1 MHNYMIIIFFFLF
14 GFKIPVFYGIYI
26 HDVFMLLTL
35 LMFYSLNVSKPLEV
49 NVKLVAIS
57 FLVFLPLVAIS
68 FFDTISGY
76 EIEGERFYFIFK
88 GLWLAIFILFV
99 NTLPKFSVF
108 SEFQL
113 RIMSLFVS
121 IPVFLSVFMYFIP
134 SFDSQL
140 TSFYGIERF
149 PLLNRFGGV
158 FGIDVNALG
167 MYATLTLILSLLLM
181 GNNMFVTGLFIFSF
195 SLFCIMLSG
204 MRTGLLVTV
213 ATSFIFIFN
222 KRTRLISVKNIL
234 ISLIVVAFLFTLFIR
249 FSSDG
254 FLEIITNRFS
264 LSRLGQDVNGS
275 DDGNLGQAINYF
287 KNTLGDVNIT
297 GYNILS
303 GVESRLIY
311 VDNFYIYL
319 FLKYGVYPLIVI
331 FIASLKA
338 LLKIKNVMIRYLI
351 IFSLIVSCKGI
362 FVIGNYYVI
371 LTLLII
377 CVYNV
382 YDRRKVDRL

>member
-1 MHNYMIIIFFFLF
+1 
-14 GFKIPVFYGIYI
+14 
-26 HDVFMLLTL
+26 MLLTL

-88 GLWLAIFILFV
+88 GLWLATFILFV

-222 KRTRLISVKNIL
+222 KRTRLVSVKNIL